1 MRWLANWIESTKR
14 TLYCVFTKR
23 EYSDC
28 RLSKERNEILNR
40 MKHALLS
47 PPIQPWEWHDWIFMA
62 KDNLTNLQ
70 FECLHK
76 YKFESLL
83 VASEKRD
90 LWFKFVKWDLSR
102 QVFLFRGK
110 VLTGLLESDS
120 LSSWPQSHFLNK
132 RKRNERNA
140 SRIYWSDKTN
150 LLPSTAKGFF
160 WSGLVLVVIAKC

>member
-1 MRWLANWIESTKR
+1 M
-14 TLYCVFTKR
+14 
-23 EYSDC
+23 
-28 RLSKERNEILNR
+28 
-40 MKHALLS
+40 
-47 PPIQPWEWHDWIFMA
+47 
-62 KDNLTNLQ
+62 
-70 FECLHK
+70 
-76 YKFESLL
+76 
-83 VASEKRD
+83 
-90 LWFKFVKWDLSR
+90 
-102 QVFLFRGK
+102 FLFRGK